1 MSRRKNCVR
10 KEWKRRLTEINTLKK
25 RLKKNPENE
34 SLKGKIKGFLARVVP
49 PKNKIK

>member
-1 MSRRKNCVR
+1 MSRRKNGVR

-34 SLKGKIKGFLARVVP
+34 SLKVYFET
-49 PKNKIK
+49 